1 MPQTVRIATI
11 ADVAPGSAK
20 VIDADGRSIALFNV
34 DGSFFALDNTCP
46 HMGGALGEGTV
57 VGDTVTCPWHGAEFN
72 IKTGEVQSPPAASGV
87 RSYPVSVEGDDIF
100 IEFD

>member
-1 MPQTVRIATI
+1 MTMAFMP
-11 ADVAPGSAK
+11 PGWFASDWIPGTK
-20 VIDADGRSIALFNV
+20 LGVLIHNV

-87 RSYPVSVEGDDIF
+87 RSYPVSVEGDAIF
-100 IEFD
+100 VEFD